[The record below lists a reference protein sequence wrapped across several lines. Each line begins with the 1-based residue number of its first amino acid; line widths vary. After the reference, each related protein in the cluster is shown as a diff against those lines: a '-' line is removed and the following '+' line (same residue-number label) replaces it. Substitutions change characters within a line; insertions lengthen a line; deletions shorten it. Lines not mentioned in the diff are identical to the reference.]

1 MSGDEIKFWDSSDT
15 PSYGDWLRSAESVV
29 GAENVE
35 SILHTTLPNG
45 IRTKPIYTGEMV
57 GDISDLPSVG
67 LNLRSSNPA
76 GNVNGW
82 DIRQRH
88 WVTDTEKTNKAILN
102 DLSRG
107 TRSIELVL
115 ENSEFGSYEELL
127 SGVLL
132 NIAGIGL
139 SSSCGSVSNA
149 SHLFDYMKT
158 GLPNSEENICDLGVD
173 PVGELLIESSD
184 FSRFESDSQIALE
197 LSSKVSAE
205 FSNMTTFRI
214 DGLKFAQVGADPITE
229 IAGILSALVSYLRLM
244 DEAGVKTDV
253 ALSQCL
259 IVVSVGTDQFFDIAK
274 LRALRLLIANIGREC
289 GVQDTQLRTQAQTP
303 DFLISQDDP
312 WVNLLRT
319 TVSCFAAATGGSDII
334 TLPTFDSAFGLPDEF
349 GQRLA
354 RNTHLVLMEESNIHR
369 VIDPAGG
376 SWYVETIT
384 KEITDNAWQKF
395 QEIEAN
401 GGFIEQVASGQFK
414 EQAKQS
420 RQDFKKK
427 VLSNEMTFIG
437 VNAFRETEGTDLAR
451 DPYPIHSN
459 DRYTKELDFRIS
471 DIKGDYEEKNADS

>member
-15 PSYGDWLRSAESVV
+15 PSYDDWLRSAESVV

-35 SILHTTLPNG
+35 SVLHTTLPNG

-149 SHLFDYMKT
+149 SHLFDYMRT
-158 GLPNSEENICDLGVD
+158 GLPNSEDNICDLGVD

-184 FSRFESDSQIALE
+184 FS
-197 LSSKVSAE
+197 
-205 FSNMTTFRI
+205 
-214 DGLKFAQVGADPITE
+214 
-229 IAGILSALVSYLRLM
+229 
-244 DEAGVKTDV
+244 
-253 ALSQCL
+253 
-259 IVVSVGTDQFFDIAK
+259 
-274 LRALRLLIANIGREC
+274 
-289 GVQDTQLRTQAQTP
+289 
-303 DFLISQDDP
+303 
-312 WVNLLRT
+312 
-319 TVSCFAAATGGSDII
+319 
-334 TLPTFDSAFGLPDEF
+334 
-349 GQRLA
+349 
-354 RNTHLVLMEESNIHR
+354 
-369 VIDPAGG
+369 
-376 SWYVETIT
+376 
-384 KEITDNAWQKF
+384 
-395 QEIEAN
+395 
-401 GGFIEQVASGQFK
+401 
-414 EQAKQS
+414 
-420 RQDFKKK
+420 
-427 VLSNEMTFIG
+427 
-437 VNAFRETEGTDLAR
+437 
-451 DPYPIHSN
+451 
-459 DRYTKELDFRIS
+459 
-471 DIKGDYEEKNADS
+471 

>member
-1 MSGDEIKFWDSSDT
+1 M
-15 PSYGDWLRSAESVV
+15 
-29 GAENVE
+29 
-35 SILHTTLPNG
+35 
-45 IRTKPIYTGEMV
+45 
-57 GDISDLPSVG
+57 
-67 LNLRSSNPA
+67 
-76 GNVNGW
+76 
-82 DIRQRH
+82 
-88 WVTDTEKTNKAILN
+88 
-102 DLSRG
+102 
-107 TRSIELVL
+107 
-115 ENSEFGSYEELL
+115 
-127 SGVLL
+127 
-132 NIAGIGL
+132 
-139 SSSCGSVSNA
+139 
-149 SHLFDYMKT
+149 
-158 GLPNSEENICDLGVD
+158 
-173 PVGELLIESSD
+173 
-184 FSRFESDSQIALE
+184 
-197 LSSKVSAE
+197 
-205 FSNMTTFRI
+205 
-214 DGLKFAQVGADPITE
+214 VGADPITE

-334 TLPTFDSAFGLPDEF
+334 TLPTFDGAFGLPDEF

-471 DIKGDYEEKNADS
+471 DIKGDNEEKMPIPDFHLFLFHSETHQSGDQEDWAKTFSDSFNSNPKDYIWHSPEGIPVNSLYTNKDIKDLDFAGTLGFPPYLRGPYPTMYVNQPWTIRQYAGFSTAAESNAFYRRNLAAGQRGLSVAFDLPTHRGYDSDNPRVSGDVGMAGVAIDSIIDMRQLFDGIPLDKMRRLNDNEWCCSPRTSVVCVSSGRTRSST